1 MKNNIFGTSMVVI
14 IAVLLIIF
22 GVMRG
27 DPARYIGGD
36 TPIMT
41 IVQILGGLYL
51 LYLVFVRTK
60 N

>member
-27 DPARYIGGD
+27 DPGRYIGGD

-41 IVQILGGLYL
+41 IAQIMGGLYL
-51 LYLVFVRTK
+51 LYLVFVRK
-60 N
+60 SS